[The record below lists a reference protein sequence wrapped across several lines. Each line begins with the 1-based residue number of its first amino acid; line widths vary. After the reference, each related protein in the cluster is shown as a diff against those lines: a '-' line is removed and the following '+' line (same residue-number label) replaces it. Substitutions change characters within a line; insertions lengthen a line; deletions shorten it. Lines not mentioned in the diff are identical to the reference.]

1 MPFAGSVFG
10 EIGAEAWRWVD
21 ELLRDAQEQGLLS
34 RGVAGMRDVPRTCRY
49 WQRRLSVSLSR
60 WVADSV
66 VRRRAAA
73 IAGEGGVRQRVAGGS
88 ASAAAARL
96 PAPGVLAY
104 ADEEPVSCEADA
116 EAEVFLAIGTG
127 DHRWA
132 GGGW

>member
-1 MPFAGSVFG
+1 MIWGALIRGSKAHRPG
-10 EIGAEAWRWVD
+10 
-21 ELLRDAQEQGLLS
+21 
-34 RGVAGMRDVPRTCRY
+34 
-49 WQRRLSVSLSR
+49 
-60 WVADSV
+60 
-66 VRRRAAA
+66 VRRR
-73 IAGEGGVRQRVAGGS
+73 IAGGS